1 MELKQEMGTRDDVLI
16 DKVFAL
22 QEKWLVLNPHITL
35 KEKDKYDDLY
45 L

>member
-1 MELKQEMGTRDDVLI
+1 MELKQEMGTWDDVLI

-22 QEKWLVLNPHITL
+22 QEKGLVLNPHITL
-35 KEKDKYDDLY
+35 KEKDKCDDLY

>member
-1 MELKQEMGTRDDVLI
+1 MEFKQEMGTWNDVLI

-22 QEKWLVLNPHITL
+22 QEKGLAFNPQITL